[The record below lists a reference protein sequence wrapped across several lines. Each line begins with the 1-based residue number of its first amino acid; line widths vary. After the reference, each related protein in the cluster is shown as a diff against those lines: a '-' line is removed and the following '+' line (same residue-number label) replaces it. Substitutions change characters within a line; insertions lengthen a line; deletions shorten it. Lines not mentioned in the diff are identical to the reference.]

1 MYVTDC
7 EYADIV
13 TMQHLH
19 RYDLMNDDGTRNRHI
34 ISDIELSLDEI
45 MMKFNESDIWFISK
59 IPFGQRVNTYWY
71 VNMVNE
77 MKNDPKYR
85 NLFDEQAKRLR
96 RMQIEEHKSEIR
108 AEAEI
113 YKEK

>member
-1 MYVTDC
+1 MYVTDYV
-7 EYADIV
+7 YADIV
-13 TMQHLH
+13 TMQHIH

-34 ISDIELSLDEI
+34 ISDVELSLDEI
-45 MMKFNESDIWFISK
+45 MFKFNESDIWFISK
-59 IPFGQRVNTYWY
+59 IPFGQRVNMYSF

-77 MKNDPKYR
+77 MKNDPKYST
-85 NLFDEQAKRLR
+85 LFDEQAKRLR

-113 YKEK
+113 YKE

>member
-1 MYVTDC
+1 MYVIHYV
-7 EYADIV
+7 YADIV
-13 TMQHLH
+13 MMQHLH

-34 ISDIELSLDEI
+34 ISDVELSLDEI
-45 MMKFNESDIWFISK
+45 MFKFNESDIWFISK
-59 IPFGQRVNTYWY
+59 IPFGQRVNTYSF

-96 RMQIEEHKSEIR
+96 RMQIDEHKSEIR
-108 AEAEI
+108 AAAEI
-113 YKEK
+113 YKE